1 MELKLDYVG
10 RYIGQERRLEQQR
23 ATDLCAGL
31 GHRPTELTCIYIY
44 YPLPLSI
51 LRSRKKKFYGV
62 SLSIIS
68 YIIIGHKGGERR
80 WAQCPGLATI
90 DFLSSSSLFS
100 YLFFLFFFPLPRYT
114 LFPTTMKRW

>member
-80 WAQCPGLATI
+80 GLNVRDWRRSI
-90 DFLSSSSLFS
+90 FFLLLLYSLSFLSI
-100 YLFFLFFFPLPRYT
+100 FLLLLDIRY
-114 LFPTTMKRW
+114 FQQQ